1 MVTTWKQLSKTEDIP
16 EEELRRDRD
25 MAFLWD
31 AIDEIRGTEKPV
43 FNEAS
48 EL

>member
-1 MVTTWKQLSKTEDIP
+1 
-16 EEELRRDRD
+16 